1 MKRQS
6 AEALA
11 VHLREIKLKDGTV
24 QIEQKGNKFTLSC
37 ISFSFFFSFS
47 RRHLSERKKK
57 K

>member
-37 ISFSFFFSFS
+37 ISFFFSF
-47 RRHLSERKKK
+47 
-57 K
+57 